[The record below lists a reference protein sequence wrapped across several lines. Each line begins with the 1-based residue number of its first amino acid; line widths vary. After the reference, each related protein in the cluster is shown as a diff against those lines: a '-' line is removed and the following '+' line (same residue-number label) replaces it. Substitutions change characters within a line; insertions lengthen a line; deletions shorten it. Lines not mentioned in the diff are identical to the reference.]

1 MRTDFLGL
9 FTTVNSARVPCVVV
23 GGLALLLHGV
33 DRVTAVVDLVTDLA
47 TGATRDLINA
57 LTAAGYRP
65 VAPVDPALLADASI
79 RDRWRTEHNM
89 EVFSLWDSTN
99 RGPTLDVLLSSPVP
113 FADLQRDALT
123 VTLEGV
129 PVTVASVAH
138 LITMKQ
144 HTARPRDLE
153 DVQRL
158 RVLQSGVPK

>member
-1 MRTDFLGL
+1 MLLHFPTDG
-9 FTTVNSARVPCVVV
+9 SARVPYVVV
-23 GGLALLLHGV
+23 VGLALLLHGV
-33 DRVTAVVDLVTDLA
+33 DRVTADVDLVTDRA
-47 TGATRDLINA
+47 ADATRDLINA

-79 RDRWRTEHNM
+79 RDQWRTQPNM
-89 EVFSLWDSTN
+89 EVFSLWDTPN

-113 FADLQRDALT
+113 FTDLHRDALT
-123 VTLEGV
+123 VTLDGV

-138 LITMKQ
+138 LITMKE

>member
-1 MRTDFLGL
+1 MLLHFPTDG
-9 FTTVNSARVPCVVV
+9 SARVPYVVV

-33 DRVTAVVDLVTDLA
+33 DRVTADVDLVTDRA
-47 TGATRDLINA
+47 TDATRDLINA

-79 RDRWRTEHNM
+79 RDQWRTQPNM
-89 EVFSLWDSTN
+89 EVFSLWDTPN

-113 FADLQRDALT
+113 FTDLHRDALT
-123 VTLEGV
+123 VTLDGV

-138 LITMKQ
+138 LITMKE

>member
-1 MRTDFLGL
+1 MLLHFPTDG
-9 FTTVNSARVPCVVV
+9 SARVPYVVV
-23 GGLALLLHGV
+23 GGLALLLHGI
-33 DRVTAVVDLVTDLA
+33 DRVTADVDLVTDRA
-47 TGATRDLINA
+47 ADATRDLINA

-79 RDRWRTEHNM
+79 RDQWRTQPNM
-89 EVFSLWDSTN
+89 EVFSLWDTTN

-113 FADLQRDALT
+113 FTDLHRDALT
-123 VTLEGV
+123 VTLDGV

-138 LITMKQ
+138 LITMKE